1 MTTMRV
7 LLTRAMRRTR
17 ARSLV
22 DTPTENEMDAALE
35 DAQAFF
41 MGLTARTLTDVLTAV
56 NYTAG
61 EDERVFNTSGS
72 PITVT
77 LPETVTIWGVER
89 PPRAGALVEVAASA
103 TRSIYIADQGAWNAV
118 TGLTLATEQ
127 PFGLPMDDALADM
140 LAVRMCDA
148 IFQREPSAMLV
159 ALASQARSAF
169 DARFSKPLNVVVD
182 PGIRAR
188 PYPYV
193 EVSL

>member
-22 DTPTENEMDAALE
+22 DTPAPEEMDAALE

-41 MGLTARTLTDVLTAV
+41 MGLTARTLADVLVSAD
-56 NYTAG
+56 YTAG
-61 EDERVFNTSGS
+61 EDERVFNSSGS
-72 PITVT
+72 PIVVT
-77 LPETVTIWGVER
+77 LPETVTVWGVER
-89 PPRAGALVEVAASA
+89 PPRNGALVEVAAAA

-118 TGLTLATEQ
+118 TGLTLDTEQ
-127 PFGLPMDDALADM
+127 PFGLPMDDALSDM

-159 ALASQARSAF
+159 ALASQARAAF
-169 DARFSKPLNVVVD
+169 DARFSQPLNVVVD

-188 PYPYV
+188 SYPYV
-193 EVSL
+193 EVYP